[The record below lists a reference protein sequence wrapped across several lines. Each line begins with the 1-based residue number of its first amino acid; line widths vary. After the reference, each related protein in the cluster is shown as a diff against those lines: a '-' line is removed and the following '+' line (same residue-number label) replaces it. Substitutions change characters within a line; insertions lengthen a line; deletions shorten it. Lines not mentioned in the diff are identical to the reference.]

1 MIFQNLGK
9 HRDTAKWIPSTELKR
24 SQSSDAELAIDNRAL
39 NWESISHQIGKRYKN
54 CTLKNYEQ
62 STDDHKKAAEAVQK
76 YQLAMNGET
85 DFGNLVIVG
94 PVGTGKDHLMTA
106 VMRYA
111 TFHLGLNPAWCDG
124 QMLFASIRDAYTNH
138 ESESDLLKKSS
149 RADILAIS
157 DPLPNGDLSE
167 HQKNILGMVLDARDR
182 AMLPTLATVN
192 VPSREALYSQ
202 LGERTADRLCHGAA
216 FVVCNWQ
223 SYRTK

>member
-9 HRDTAKWIPSTELKR
+9 HRDTAKWIPSQELRR
-24 SQSSDAELAIDNRAL
+24 SQSSDAELAIGNRAW
-39 NWESISHQIGKRYKN
+39 NWESISHQIGKRYKD
-54 CTLKNYEQ
+54 CTLKIYEQ
-62 STDDHKKAAEAVQK
+62 PTDDHKQAVEAVGK
-76 YQLAMNGET
+76 YQLAMKPDD

-124 QMLFASIRDAYTNH
+124 QKLFAQIRDAYANN
-138 ESESDLLKKSS
+138 ESDSDILKKAS

-167 HQKNILGMVLDARDR
+167 HQKNILGMILDARDR

-216 FVVCNWQ
+216 FVVCNWK

>member
-1 MIFQNLGK
+1 MIFTNLGTS
-9 HRDTAKWIPSTELKR
+9 RETAKWIPSTELTGSESYEAK
-24 SQSSDAELAIDNRAL
+24 SALNNRKL
-39 NWESISHQIGKRYKN
+39 NWESIQHQIGKRYKD
-54 CTLKNYEQ
+54 CKLQNYEQ
-62 STDDHKKAAEAVQK
+62 PTDDHQKAVEAVRK
-76 YQLAMNGET
+76 YQLAMNGDD

-94 PVGTGKDHLMTA
+94 PVGTGKDHLMSS

-124 QMLFASIRDAYTNH
+124 QTLFAHIRDAYANND
-138 ESESDLLKKSS
+138 SEADILKKAS

-167 HQKNILGMVLDARDR
+167 HQKNILGMILDSRDR
-182 AMLPTLATVN
+182 AVLPTLATVN

-216 FVVCNWQ
+216 FVVCNWR